1 MQQGNRHCTANI
13 RNTRAHSS
21 RRWRIRKRRNRT
33 LQVVGRF
40 LTLFVLTLVL
50 AVGIMLSGAALLGWW
65 PSKEIPRQENSAST
79 PLLTPAQ
86 TPEPLTVD
94 VSGINS
100 PYALL
105 MCRDG
110 TELGQESADASIYP
124 ASMTKI
130 MTVLLGVEN
139 IPDLDAEVTLDPDIF
154 NDLWAENASMA
165 GFAPG
170 ETVTVRDI
178 LYGSLLPS
186 GAECS
191 VTIAQLVDSGVEAFA
206 NRMNNRAA
214 EIGMQHTHFTNPTGL
229 HDPEH
234 VSTVRDIAM
243 LLNTALEN
251 PTFREIFTT
260 RSYTTTSTDAHPGGI
275 QLYSRMFS
283 MLGDRVIPGV
293 TLLGGKTGFTD
304 LAGQCLA
311 SLAECGGEEYILVT
325 AGAPSNNDED
335 LLHIEDAITV
345 YTMTPVSIAFRW
357 AMLCTKSELRFRQY
371 SFNHRTRN
379 LRSVEVLRLT
389 PYPLYQHAIVP
400 FEFPRQVGWLF
411 PLFTFNNVPL
421 RGRYTFALSSARS

>member
-65 PSKEIPRQENSAST
+65 PSKEIPRQENSASI

-170 ETVTVRDI
+170 EKVTVRDI

-206 NRMNNRAA
+206 DRMNNRAA

-283 MLGDRVIPGV
+283 MLGDRVIAGV

-345 YTMTPVSIAFRW
+345 YG
-357 AMLCTKSELRFRQY
+357 
-371 SFNHRTRN
+371 
-379 LRSVEVLRLT
+379 RL
-389 PYPLYQHAIVP
+389 AK
-400 FEFPRQVGWLF
+400 EKGM
-411 PLFTFNNVPL
+411 
-421 RGRYTFALSSARS
+421 A

>member
-154 NDLWAENASMA
+154 N
-165 GFAPG
+165 
-170 ETVTVRDI
+170 
-178 LYGSLLPS
+178 
-186 GAECS
+186 
-191 VTIAQLVDSGVEAFA
+191 Q
-206 NRMNNRAA
+206 
-214 EIGMQHTHFTNPTGL
+214 TNL
-229 HDPEH
+229 I
-234 VSTVRDIAM
+234 ST
-243 LLNTALEN
+243 
-251 PTFREIFTT
+251 
-260 RSYTTTSTDAHPGGI
+260 
-275 QLYSRMFS
+275 
-283 MLGDRVIPGV
+283 
-293 TLLGGKTGFTD
+293 
-304 LAGQCLA
+304 
-311 SLAECGGEEYILVT
+311 
-325 AGAPSNNDED
+325 
-335 LLHIEDAITV
+335 
-345 YTMTPVSIAFRW
+345 
-357 AMLCTKSELRFRQY
+357 
-371 SFNHRTRN
+371 
-379 LRSVEVLRLT
+379 
-389 PYPLYQHAIVP
+389 
-400 FEFPRQVGWLF
+400 
-411 PLFTFNNVPL
+411 
-421 RGRYTFALSSARS
+421 